1 MKSILKL
8 VCLAAV
14 AFPAAL
20 PAQLV
25 VDRQKY
31 PDYDPTVRPDRSLM
45 RYGSRARLKGAAVP
59 AESQRPDHVDNAATM
74 YFPPIISQEGGSCG
88 SASRIAYMFTHELNS
103 FRHTNASLPENMYPT
118 HFVWLLTYGNS
129 GKDQFVQHVGVPS
142 VKTYGGRG
150 NSALFGY
157 KEWDSQDY
165 GWMTGYEK
173 WHEAMFNRM
182 LPPRNLPMGVGTEEG
197 RNMLKNW
204 LWNHNGDT
212 DFACGGIAGIGV
224 ASAAAQGGIPRTD
237 ANVAAGVVGQS
248 YVRWWGTSV
257 DHALT
262 VVGYDDRIE
271 FDLDGNGKAGEK
283 EKDEVGAWIIANSWG
298 GWANNGLIYCPYA
311 YGFPAHSVTKEGGK
325 EVRKQSGGWWQ
336 PELYYVRKNYRPL
349 RTIKV
354 KMDYSHRSEML
365 LTVGVATDPNATR
378 PEKTIDLHH
387 FRWAGDGHNGDMNP
401 APAVPMLG
409 RWADGKLHDEPMEF
423 GYDLTDLCEGLDHS
437 KPLKFFF
444 NVDAR
449 TKSKVASR
457 AKGSGHIY
465 NVSIIDY
472 EFDKE
477 GVETPLELDAENGV
491 LDVPG
496 GKITTVSGV
505 VYGEQYTMPRN
516 LQLKGTQLT
525 WDAPQACGHNVKAY
539 NIYKDGVKISDTEKR
554 EQTIDGSG
562 TYSVSALFDSGVE
575 SQRLTV
581 STPIA
586 VQTPNVAAKFNNN
599 GFNIPDIFN
608 DTYGNCTIEFWV
620 KPQSLKNWNLQ
631 AGRWGQFMFHA
642 NEDGEFT
649 AGWDAVGEKRVHA
662 YGALKVGRWNHIAMV
677 VNKGSF
683 NVYVDGKSAGSV
695 NGGSTFSGIGG
706 FGTLNFWSG
715 EANGQDAVYDEI
727 RIWNK
732 SRTRYEIQ
740 QAMNTEF
747 SGSVLPQGLI
757 AYYKGNVMM
766 IDGKP
771 YLQDCVGA
779 HNAPIVNPD
788 SKSYE
793 EINSDKTWNTEVK
806 GTISINNT
814 RITGPAKVVAG
825 QPAAFSAVFPDAVEQ
840 LSWNAPDAGIE
851 NYSGAELTA
860 IFPKVGNYEVNLT
873 AKGSTEAN
881 QITVKRMI
889 EVTPA
894 AEFSADFK
902 ASLKQVPAGQRV
914 SFIPTQPVAGYRY
927 EWTME
932 GGDVTSSKAISAA
945 TTFQTVGKHQV
956 TLKVTSAAGEV
967 KTQTQTIEVAEVS
980 PEADFNVLTPV
991 VTVNDTVKIKDES
1004 KFTPTGWKWMLSSP
1018 GKNYLVNGRNVKFQA
1033 TEPGVY
1039 DVVLTASNNVGTSTL
1054 SRSRGLIVVNADSKS
1069 GLSFNSASSR
1079 VVLGKS
1085 PLAEA
1090 DKNFTVEWW
1099 MNPSKLSDFCCG
1111 IGNSDD
1117 NFLIKADAAGALIV
1131 SKGGRQMK
1139 SNNDLVVPGEW
1150 HHYAVVVNGNNV
1162 IIYRDGHKVASQYV
1176 LNAVKGLNS
1185 FSIGTAAA
1193 DMNGQIDEFRVWGSA
1208 LSQEQLQTWGNAPLN
1223 VNAEDVKAADLR
1235 VYYDFNQNSG
1245 NVQDRGANANHA
1257 TRLGFGPDG
1266 DAWPLSKGVF
1276 SLNFSAKGKENVT
1289 KDYLANTKTQFR
1301 HTTVQTNNTKSG
1313 RWYELRDWKLE
1324 NQVKNGNVTTAACY
1338 DGYKNGD
1345 FTVATGWDGFAD
1357 LKDHKVYQVVKLPAG
1372 LYSLTVTYG
1381 QHDQSAGS
1389 YLAVAAGNKLP
1400 DTENLS
1406 TAIASQ
1412 AMEGKGNGGTN
1423 TLHFTL
1429 DKETE
1434 VAIGMVVNMTG
1445 QRIFCISDFMLTKG
1459 AFEELE
1465 GVAKLTG
1472 ILAPQRANA
1481 AQGTIFD
1488 LSGRRVFETRPGNI
1502 YIENGQRVVK

>member
-59 AESQRPDHVDNAATM
+59 AESQRPDHVNNAATM

-157 KEWDSQDY
+157 KEWDSQDD

-608 DTYGNCTIEFWV
+608 DSYTNCTIEFWV

-642 NEDGEFT
+642 NEDGSFT

-677 VNKGSF
+677 VSRGNF
-683 NVYVDGKSAGSV
+683 NLYVDGKGAGSV
-695 NGGSTFSGIGG
+695 TGGSNYSGIGG

-732 SRTRYEIQ
+732 SRSRYEIQ

-747 SGSVLPQGLI
+747 SGSVLPQGLM

-1004 KFTPTGWKWMLSSP
+1004 KFTPTSWKWMLSSP

-1150 HHYAVVVNGNNV
+1150 HHYAVVVNSNNV

-1301 HTTVQTNNTKSG
+1301 HTTVQMNDTKSG
-1313 RWYELRDWKLE
+1313 RWYELKDWKLE

-1338 DGYKNGD
+1338 DGYKNGN

>member
-59 AESQRPDHVDNAATM
+59 AESQRPDHVNNAATM

-103 FRHTNASLPENMYPT
+103 YRHTNASLPENMYPT

-129 GKDQFVQHVGVPS
+129 GKDQFVQYVGVPS

-182 LPPRNLPMGVGTEEG
+182 LPPRNMPMGVGTEEG

-224 ASAAAQGGIPRTD
+224 AAAVTQAGIPRTD
-237 ANVAAGVVGQS
+237 ANVAAGAVGQS
-248 YVRWWGTSV
+248 YVRWWGDQV
-257 DHALT
+257 NHALT
-262 VVGYDDRIE
+262 IVGYDDRIE

-311 YGFPAHSVTKEGGK
+311 YGFPAHSIEKVGGK

-365 LTVGVATDPNATR
+365 LTVGVATDPNATH

-387 FRWAGDGHNGDMNP
+387 FRWAGDGHNGDLNP

-409 RWADGKLHDEPMEF
+409 RWADGKLHEEPMEF

-477 GVETPLELDAENGV
+477 GVETPLELKAENGV

-525 WDAPQACGHNVKAY
+525 WDAPQACGHNVKTY
-539 NIYKDGVKISDTEKR
+539 HVYKNGVKISDTEKR
-554 EQTIDGSG
+554 EQTIDGAG
-562 TYSVSALFDSGVE
+562 TYSISAVFDSGVE

-608 DTYGNCTIEFWV
+608 DSYGNCTIEFWV
-620 KPQSLKNWNLQ
+620 KPQSLKDWNLQ

-642 NEDGEFT
+642 NANGEFT

-683 NVYVDGKSAGSV
+683 NVYVDSKSAGSV

-715 EANGQDAVYDEI
+715 ESNGQDAVYDEI

-740 QAMNTEF
+740 QAMDTEF
-747 SGSVLPQGLI
+747 SGSMLPQGLM
-757 AYYKGNVMM
+757 AYYKGDVVM
-766 IDGKP
+766 IDGQP
-771 YLQDCVGA
+771 YLHDCVGA
-779 HNAPIVNPD
+779 HNAPISNPD

-806 GTISINNT
+806 GTISVNNT

-851 NYSGAELTA
+851 NYSGTELTA

-873 AKGSTEAN
+873 AKGATEAN
-881 QITVKRMI
+881 QITVKRTI

-945 TTFQTVGKHQV
+945 TTFQTIGQHKV
-956 TLKVTSAAGEV
+956 TLKVTSTSGEV

-1004 KFTPTGWKWMLSSP
+1004 KFTPTNWKWILSSP
-1018 GKNYLVNGRNVKFQA
+1018 GQSYLVNGRNVNFQTTA
-1033 TEPGVY
+1033 PGVY
-1039 DVVLTASNNVGTSTL
+1039 DVMLTASNNVGASTH

-1069 GLSFNSASSR
+1069 GLSFNGASSR
-1079 VVLGKS
+1079 VVLSKS

-1111 IGNSDD
+1111 IGDNDA

-1139 SNNDLVVPGEW
+1139 SNNGLVVPGEW
-1150 HHYAVVVNGNNV
+1150 HHYAVVVNSNNV

-1193 DMNGQIDEFRVWGSA
+1193 DMVGQIDEFRVWGTA
-1208 LSQEQLQTWGNAPLN
+1208 LKQEQLQGWSNAPLN

-1245 NVQDRGANANHA
+1245 DVQDRGANANHA

-1266 DAWPLSKGVF
+1266 DAWSLSKGVF

-1289 KDYLANTKTQFR
+1289 KDYLDNTKNQFR
-1301 HTTVQTNNTKSG
+1301 HTNVQMNNSQNG

-1324 NQVKNGNVTTAACY
+1324 NEVKNGKVTTAACF
-1338 DGYKNGD
+1338 DGYKNGN
-1345 FTVATGWDGFAD
+1345 FTVATGWDGFAN

-1372 LYSLTVTYG
+1372 IYSLTVTYG
-1381 QHDQSAGS
+1381 QHDQSAGC

-1400 DTENLS
+1400 DTEKLS

-1434 VAIGMVVNMTG
+1434 VAIGLVVNMAG
-1445 QRIFCISDFMLTKG
+1445 QRIFCLTDFMLTRG
-1459 AFEELE
+1459 SFEELK
-1465 GVAKLTG
+1465 GVGSLTG
-1472 ILAPQRANA
+1472 VLAPQRANA

>member
-59 AESQRPDHVDNAATM
+59 AESQRPDHVNNAATM

-779 HNAPIVNPD
+779 HNALIVNPD

-793 EINSDKTWNTEVK
+793 EINSDKTLDTEVK

-873 AKGSTEAN
+873 AKGTTEAN

-1018 GKNYLVNGRNVKFQA
+1018 GKNYLINGRNVKFQA

-1079 VVLGKS
+1079 VVLSKS

-1162 IIYRDGHKVASQYV
+1162 IIYRDGHKVASQFV

-1301 HTTVQTNNTKSG
+1301 HTTVQMNDTKSG

-1324 NQVKNGNVTTAACY
+1324 NQVKNGKVTTAACY

-1389 YLAVAAGNKLP
+1389 YLVVAAGNKLP

-1459 AFEELE
+1459 AFEELQ

>member
-59 AESQRPDHVDNAATM
+59 AESQRPDHVNNAATM

-103 FRHTNASLPENMYPT
+103 YRHTNASLPENMYPT

-129 GKDQFVQHVGVPS
+129 GKDQFVQYVGVPS

-182 LPPRNLPMGVGTEEG
+182 LPPRNMPMGVGTEEG

-224 ASAAAQGGIPRTD
+224 AAAVTQAGIPRTD
-237 ANVAAGVVGQS
+237 ANVAAGAVGQS
-248 YVRWWGTSV
+248 YVRWWGDQV
-257 DHALT
+257 NHALT
-262 VVGYDDRIE
+262 IVGYDDRIE

-311 YGFPAHSVTKEGGK
+311 YGFPAHSIEKVGGK

-365 LTVGVATDPNATR
+365 LTVGVATDPNATH

-387 FRWAGDGHNGDMNP
+387 FRWAGDGHNGDLNP

-409 RWADGKLHDEPMEF
+409 RWADGKLHEEPMEF

-477 GVETPLELDAENGV
+477 GVETPLELKAENGV

-525 WDAPQACGHNVKAY
+525 WDAPQACGHNVKTY
-539 NIYKDGVKISDTEKR
+539 HVYKNGVKISDTEKR
-554 EQTIDGSG
+554 EQTIDGAG
-562 TYSVSALFDSGVE
+562 TYSISAVFDSGVE

-608 DTYGNCTIEFWV
+608 DSYGNCTIEFLV
-620 KPQSLKNWNLQ
+620 KPQSLKDWNLQ

-642 NEDGEFT
+642 NANGEFT

-683 NVYVDGKSAGSV
+683 NVYVDSKSAGSV

-715 EANGQDAVYDEI
+715 ESNGQDAVYDEI

-740 QAMNTEF
+740 QAMDTEF
-747 SGSVLPQGLI
+747 SGSMLPQGLM
-757 AYYKGNVMM
+757 AYYKGDVVM

-771 YLQDCVGA
+771 YLHDCVGA
-779 HNAPIVNPD
+779 HNAPISNPD

-806 GTISINNT
+806 GTISVNNT

-851 NYSGAELTA
+851 NYSGTELTA

-873 AKGSTEAN
+873 AKGATEAN
-881 QITVKRMI
+881 QITVKRTI

-945 TTFQTVGKHQV
+945 TTFQTIGQHKV
-956 TLKVTSAAGEV
+956 TLKVTSTSGEV

-1004 KFTPTGWKWMLSSP
+1004 KFTPTNWKWILSSP
-1018 GKNYLVNGRNVKFQA
+1018 GQSYLVNGRNVNFQTTA
-1033 TEPGVY
+1033 PGVY
-1039 DVVLTASNNVGTSTL
+1039 DVMLTASNNVGASTH

-1069 GLSFNSASSR
+1069 GLSFNGASSR
-1079 VVLGKS
+1079 VVLSKS

-1111 IGNSDD
+1111 IGDNDA

-1139 SNNDLVVPGEW
+1139 SNNGLVVPGEW
-1150 HHYAVVVNGNNV
+1150 HHYAVVVNSNNV

-1193 DMNGQIDEFRVWGSA
+1193 DMVGQIDEFRVWGTA
-1208 LSQEQLQTWGNAPLN
+1208 LKQEQLQGWSNAPLN

-1245 NVQDRGANANHA
+1245 DVQDRGANANHA

-1266 DAWPLSKGVF
+1266 DAWSLSKGVF

-1289 KDYLANTKTQFR
+1289 KDYLDNTKNQFR
-1301 HTTVQTNNTKSG
+1301 HTNVQMNNSQNG

-1324 NQVKNGNVTTAACY
+1324 NEVKNGKVTTAACF
-1338 DGYKNGD
+1338 DGYKNGN
-1345 FTVATGWDGFAD
+1345 FTVATGWDGFAN

-1372 LYSLTVTYG
+1372 IYSLTVTYG
-1381 QHDQSAGS
+1381 QHDQSAGC

-1400 DTENLS
+1400 DTEKLS

-1434 VAIGMVVNMTG
+1434 VAIGLVVNMAG
-1445 QRIFCISDFMLTKG
+1445 QRIFCLTDFMLTRG
-1459 AFEELE
+1459 SFEELK
-1465 GVAKLTG
+1465 GVGSLTG
-1472 ILAPQRANA
+1472 VLAPRHANP

-1488 LSGRRVFETRPGNI
+1488 LNGRRVFEPRPGNI

>member
-59 AESQRPDHVDNAATM
+59 AESQRPDHVNNAATM

-779 HNAPIVNPD
+779 HNALIVNPD

-793 EINSDKTWNTEVK
+793 EINSDKTLDTEVK

-873 AKGSTEAN
+873 AKGTTEEN

-1018 GKNYLVNGRNVKFQA
+1018 GKNYLINGRNVKFQA

-1079 VVLGKS
+1079 VVLSKS

-1162 IIYRDGHKVASQYV
+1162 IIYRDGHKVASQFV

-1301 HTTVQTNNTKSG
+1301 HTTVQMNDTKSG

-1324 NQVKNGNVTTAACY
+1324 NQVKNGKVTTAACY

-1389 YLAVAAGNKLP
+1389 YLVVAAGNKLP

-1459 AFEELE
+1459 AFEELQ

>member
-59 AESQRPDHVDNAATM
+59 AESQRPDHVNNAATM

-477 GVETPLELDAENGV
+477 GVETPLELNAENGV

-608 DTYGNCTIEFWV
+608 DSYGNCTIEFWV

-779 HNAPIVNPD
+779 HNALIVNPD

-793 EINSDKTWNTEVK
+793 EINSDKTLDTEVK

-873 AKGSTEAN
+873 AKGTTEAN

-889 EVTPA
+889 EVAPA

-1004 KFTPTGWKWMLSSP
+1004 KFTPTSWKWMLSSP

-1079 VVLGKS
+1079 VVLSKS

-1162 IIYRDGHKVASQYV
+1162 IIYRDGHKVASQFV

-1301 HTTVQTNNTKSG
+1301 HTTVQMNDTKSG
-1313 RWYELRDWKLE
+1313 RWYELKDWKLE
-1324 NQVKNGNVTTAACY
+1324 NQVKNGKVTTAACY

-1389 YLAVAAGNKLP
+1389 YLVVAAGNKLP

-1459 AFEELE
+1459 AFEELQ

>member
-59 AESQRPDHVDNAATM
+59 AESQRPDHVNNAATM

-793 EINSDKTWNTEVK
+793 EINSDKAWNTEVK

-1324 NQVKNGNVTTAACY
+1324 NQVKNGNVTTAACF

>member
-20 PAQLV
+20 PAQLI

-59 AESQRPDHVDNAATM
+59 AESQRPDHVNNAATM

-212 DFACGGIAGIGV
+212 DFACGGIGV

-788 SKSYE
+788 NKSYE

-1004 KFTPTGWKWMLSSP
+1004 KFTPTSWKWMLSSP

-1150 HHYAVVVNGNNV
+1150 HHYAVVVNSNNV

-1301 HTTVQTNNTKSG
+1301 HTTVQMNDTKSG
-1313 RWYELRDWKLE
+1313 RWYELKDWKLE

-1338 DGYKNGD
+1338 DGYKNGN

>member
-59 AESQRPDHVDNAATM
+59 AESQRPDHVNNAATM

-409 RWADGKLHDEPMEF
+409 RWADGKLHNEPMEF

-477 GVETPLELDAENGV
+477 GVETPLELEAENGV

-788 SKSYE
+788 NKSYE

-873 AKGSTEAN
+873 AKGTTEEN

-1004 KFTPTGWKWMLSSP
+1004 KFTPTSWKWMLSSP

-1079 VVLGKS
+1079 VVLSKS

-1150 HHYAVVVNGNNV
+1150 HHYAVVVNSNNV

-1301 HTTVQTNNTKSG
+1301 HTTVQMNDTKSG
-1313 RWYELRDWKLE
+1313 RWYELKDWKLE

-1338 DGYKNGD
+1338 DGYKNGN

>member
-59 AESQRPDHVDNAATM
+59 AESQRPDHVNNAATM

-103 FRHTNASLPENMYPT
+103 YRHTNASLPENMYPT

-129 GKDQFVQHVGVPS
+129 GKDQFVQYVGVPS

-182 LPPRNLPMGVGTEEG
+182 LPPRNMPMGVGTEEG

-224 ASAAAQGGIPRTD
+224 AAAVTQAGIPRTD
-237 ANVAAGVVGQS
+237 ANVAAGAVGQS
-248 YVRWWGTSV
+248 YVRWWGDQV
-257 DHALT
+257 NHALT
-262 VVGYDDRIE
+262 IVGYDDRIE

-311 YGFPAHSVTKEGGK
+311 YGFPAHSIEKMGGK

-365 LTVGVATDPNATR
+365 LTVGVATDPNATH

-387 FRWAGDGHNGDMNP
+387 FRWAGDGHNGDLNP

-409 RWADGKLHDEPMEF
+409 RWADGKLHEEPMEF
-423 GYDLTDLCEGLDHS
+423 GYDLTDLCEGLDRS

-477 GVETPLELDAENGV
+477 GVETPLELKAENGV

-525 WDAPQACGHNVKAY
+525 WDAPQACGHNVKTY
-539 NIYKDGVKISDTEKR
+539 HVYKNGVKISDTEKR
-554 EQTIDGSG
+554 EQTIDGAG
-562 TYSVSALFDSGVE
+562 TYSISAVFDSGVE

-608 DTYGNCTIEFWV
+608 DSYGNCTIEFWV
-620 KPQSLKNWNLQ
+620 KPQSLKDWNLQ

-642 NEDGEFT
+642 NASGEFT

-683 NVYVDGKSAGSV
+683 NVYVDSKSAGAV

-715 EANGQDAVYDEI
+715 ESNGQDAVYDEI

-740 QAMNTEF
+740 QAMDTEF
-747 SGSVLPQGLI
+747 SGSMLPQGLM
-757 AYYKGNVMM
+757 AYYKGDVVM

-771 YLQDCVGA
+771 YLHDCVGA
-779 HNAPIVNPD
+779 HNAPISNPD

-806 GTISINNT
+806 GTISVNNT

-851 NYSGAELTA
+851 NYSGTELTA

-873 AKGSTEAN
+873 AKGATEAN
-881 QITVKRMI
+881 QITVKRTI

-945 TTFQTVGKHQV
+945 TTFQTIGQHKV
-956 TLKVTSAAGEV
+956 TLKVTSTSGEV

-1004 KFTPTGWKWMLSSP
+1004 KFTPTNWKWILSSP
-1018 GKNYLVNGRNVKFQA
+1018 GQSYLVNGRNVNFQTTA
-1033 TEPGVY
+1033 PGVY
-1039 DVVLTASNNVGTSTL
+1039 DVMLTASNNVGASTH

-1069 GLSFNSASSR
+1069 GLSFNGASSR
-1079 VVLGKS
+1079 VVLSKS

-1111 IGNSDD
+1111 IGDNDA

-1139 SNNDLVVPGEW
+1139 SNNGLVVPGEW
-1150 HHYAVVVNGNNV
+1150 HHYAVVVNSNNV

-1193 DMNGQIDEFRVWGSA
+1193 DMVGQIDEFRVWGTA
-1208 LSQEQLQTWGNAPLN
+1208 LKQEQLQGWSNAPLN

-1245 NVQDRGANANHA
+1245 DVQDRGANANHA

-1266 DAWPLSKGVF
+1266 DAWSLSKGVF

-1289 KDYLANTKTQFR
+1289 KDYLDNTKNQFR
-1301 HTTVQTNNTKSG
+1301 HTNVQMNNSQNG

-1324 NQVKNGNVTTAACY
+1324 NEVKNGKVTTAACF
-1338 DGYKNGD
+1338 DGYKNGN
-1345 FTVATGWDGFAD
+1345 FTVATGWDGFAN

-1372 LYSLTVTYG
+1372 IYSLTVTYG
-1381 QHDQSAGS
+1381 QHDQSAGC

-1400 DTENLS
+1400 DTEKLS

-1434 VAIGMVVNMTG
+1434 VAIGLVVNMAG
-1445 QRIFCISDFMLTKG
+1445 QRIFCLTDFMLTRG
-1459 AFEELE
+1459 SFEELK
-1465 GVAKLTG
+1465 GVGSLTG
-1472 ILAPQRANA
+1472 VLAPQRANA

>member
-59 AESQRPDHVDNAATM
+59 AESQRPDHVNNAATM

-779 HNAPIVNPD
+779 HNALIVNPD

-793 EINSDKTWNTEVK
+793 EINSDKTLDTEVK

-873 AKGSTEAN
+873 AKGNTEAN

-1079 VVLGKS
+1079 VVLSKS

-1162 IIYRDGHKVASQYV
+1162 IIYRDGHKVASQFV

-1301 HTTVQTNNTKSG
+1301 HTTVQMNDTKSG

-1324 NQVKNGNVTTAACY
+1324 NQVKNGKVTTAACY

-1389 YLAVAAGNKLP
+1389 YLVVAAGNKLP

-1459 AFEELE
+1459 AFEELQ

>member
-59 AESQRPDHVDNAATM
+59 AESQRPDHVNNAATM

-472 EFDKE
+472 DFDKE

-793 EINSDKTWNTEVK
+793 EINSDKTLDTEVK

-873 AKGSTEAN
+873 AKGTTEAN

-1018 GKNYLVNGRNVKFQA
+1018 GKNYLINGRNVKFQA

-1079 VVLGKS
+1079 VVLSKS

-1162 IIYRDGHKVASQYV
+1162 IIYRDGHKVASQFV

-1301 HTTVQTNNTKSG
+1301 HTTVQMNDTKSG
-1313 RWYELRDWKLE
+1313 RWYELKDWKLE
-1324 NQVKNGNVTTAACY
+1324 NQVKNGKVTTAACY

-1459 AFEELE
+1459 AFEELQ

>member
-59 AESQRPDHVDNAATM
+59 AESQRPDHVNNAATM

-477 GVETPLELDAENGV
+477 GVETPLELNAENGV

-779 HNAPIVNPD
+779 HNALIVNPD

-793 EINSDKTWNTEVK
+793 EINSDKTLDTEVK

-873 AKGSTEAN
+873 AKGTTEAN

-1018 GKNYLVNGRNVKFQA
+1018 GKNYLINGRNVKFQA

-1079 VVLGKS
+1079 VVLSKS

-1301 HTTVQTNNTKSG
+1301 HTTVQMNDTKSG

-1324 NQVKNGNVTTAACY
+1324 NQVKNGKVTTAACY

-1389 YLAVAAGNKLP
+1389 YLVVAAGNKLP

-1459 AFEELE
+1459 AFEELQ

>member
-14 AFPAAL
+14 AFPASM

-31 PDYDPTVRPDRSLM
+31 PDYDPTVRPDRSLL
-45 RYGSRARLKGAAVP
+45 RYGSRPRLKGAPVP
-59 AESQRPDHVDNAATM
+59 AESQRPDHVNNAATM

-129 GKDQFVQHVGVPS
+129 GKDQFVQYVGVPS

-182 LPPRNLPMGVGTEEG
+182 WQPRSLPMNVGSEEG
-197 RNMLKNW
+197 RNLLKNW

-224 ASAAAQGGIPRTD
+224 ASACAQGGIPKTP
-237 ANVAAGVVGQS
+237 ANLEAGVVGQS

-262 VVGYDDRIE
+262 IVGYDDRLE

-365 LTVGVATDPNATR
+365 LSVGVATDPNATR
-378 PEKTIDLHH
+378 PEKTIELHH
-387 FRWAGDGHNGDMNP
+387 FRWAGDGHNGDLNP

-449 TKSKVASR
+449 TKSKIASR

-472 EFDKE
+472 EFDKD
-477 GVETPLELDAENGV
+477 GVETPLELKSDDGV
-491 LDVPG
+491 LPVPG

-525 WDAPQACGHNVKAY
+525 WDAPQNCGHSVKQYNV
-539 NIYKDGVKISDTEKR
+539 YKDGVKISDTEKR
-554 EQTIDGSG
+554 EQTIDGNG
-562 TYSVSALFDSGVE
+562 AYSVSAVFDSGIE

-581 STPIA
+581 STPVS

-599 GFNIPDIFN
+599 GFSIPDVFN
-608 DTYGNCTIEFWV
+608 DTYNNCTIEFWI
-620 KPQSLKNWNLQ
+620 KPQSLKDWNLQ

-642 NEDGEFT
+642 NANGTFT

-662 YGALKVGRWNHIAMV
+662 EGALKVGRWNHIAMV
-677 VNKGSF
+677 VNKSSF
-683 NVYVDGKSAGSV
+683 NVYVDGMGRGSV
-695 NGGSTFSGIGG
+695 SGSPSFSGIGG
-706 FGTLNFWSG
+706 FGNLNFWSG
-715 EANGQDAVYDEI
+715 EDNGQDAVYDEI
-727 RIWNK
+727 RIWDK
-732 SRTRYEIQ
+732 SRTRYEIL

-757 AYYKGNVMM
+757 AYYKGDVIS

-771 YLQDCVGA
+771 YLHDCVGA
-779 HNAPIVNPD
+779 HNAPITNPD
-788 SKSYE
+788 TKTYE

-814 RITGPAKVVAG
+814 RVTSPATVEAG
-825 QPAAFSAVFPDAVEQ
+825 QPALFSVTCPDAVKH
-840 LSWNAPDAGIE
+840 LTWDAPDAGVKDY
-851 NYSGAELTA
+851 NGTQLTA
-860 IFPKVGNYEVNLT
+860 IFPKVGKYDVTLT
-873 AKGSTEAN
+873 ASDGTDAN
-881 QITVKRMI
+881 KVTVKRTV

-894 AEFSADFK
+894 AAFSADFK

-914 SFIPTQPVAGYRY
+914 SFIPTQPVSGYRY
-927 EWTME
+927 EWTIE
-932 GGDVTSSKAISAA
+932 GGDVTSSKAVSAA
-945 TTFQTVGKHQV
+945 TTFQTIGKHKV
-956 TLKVTSAAGEV
+956 TLKVTSTAGEE
-967 KTQTQTIEVAEVS
+967 KTQTQVIDVAEVR

-991 VTVNDTVKIKDES
+991 VLRGDTVRVKDET
-1004 KFTPTGWKWMLSSP
+1004 KFGPTDWKWILSSP
-1018 GKNYLVNGRNVKFQA
+1018 NKNYLVSGRNVEFKA

-1039 DVVLTASNNVGTSTL
+1039 DVSLTASNNVGTS
-1054 SRSRGLIVVNADSKS
+1054 SNVRNRGLVVVNADSKS

-1079 VVLGKS
+1079 VVLSKS
-1085 PLAEA
+1085 PLTEE

-1099 MNPSKLSDFCCG
+1099 MNPSKLTDFCCG
-1111 IGNSDD
+1111 IGDD
-1117 NFLIKADAAGALIV
+1117 DANFLIKTNAAGQLIV
-1131 SKGGRQMK
+1131 SKGGRQVK
-1139 SNNDLVVPGEW
+1139 SNNDLVVAGEW
-1150 HHYAVVVNGNNV
+1150 HHYAVVVQNNNV
-1162 IIYRDGHKVASQYV
+1162 IIYRDGQKVFSQYA
-1176 LNAVKGLNS
+1176 LNAIKGLNS
-1185 FSIGTAAA
+1185 FAIGASAA
-1193 DMNGQIDEFRVWGSA
+1193 DMSGQIDEFRVWGTP
-1208 LSQEQLQTWGNAPLN
+1208 LTQEQLQTWGNEPLD
-1223 VNAEDVKAADLR
+1223 VNAADVKAADLR

-1245 NVQDRGANANHA
+1245 NVQDRGANANHGM
-1257 TRLGFGPDG
+1257 RLGFGPDG

-1276 SLNFSAKGKENVT
+1276 SLNFSNKGTADVT
-1289 KDYLANTKTQFR
+1289 RTYLANAKNQFR
-1301 HTTVQTNNTKSG
+1301 HTNVQMNDAKNG
-1313 RWYELRDWKLE
+1313 RWYELKDWKLE
-1324 NQVKNGNVTTAACY
+1324 NEVKNGKVITGACFDAVKNGN
-1338 DGYKNGD
+1338 

-1381 QHDQSAGS
+1381 QHDQADGS
-1389 YLAVAAGNKLP
+1389 FLVVAAGNKLP
-1400 DTENLS
+1400 DTDNLS

-1412 AMEGKGNGGTN
+1412 RMEGKANGGTN

-1445 QRIFCISDFMLTKG
+1445 QRIFCITDFMLTKG
-1459 AFEELE
+1459 DFDELQ
-1465 GVAKLTG
+1465 GVNKLTG
-1472 ILAPQRANA
+1472 ILAPQRFNA
-1481 AQGTIFD
+1481 EQGTLFD

-1502 YIENGQRVVK
+1502 YIENGRRVVK

>member
-14 AFPAAL
+14 AFPEAL

-45 RYGSRARLKGAAVP
+45 RNGSRARLKGAAVP
-59 AESQRPDHVDNAATM
+59 AESQRPDHVNNAATM

-608 DTYGNCTIEFWV
+608 DSYTNCTIEFWV

-642 NEDGEFT
+642 NEDGSFT

-677 VNKGSF
+677 VSRGNF
-683 NVYVDGKSAGSV
+683 NLYVDGKGAGSV
-695 NGGSTFSGIGG
+695 TGGSNYSGIGG

-732 SRTRYEIQ
+732 SRSRYEIQ

-747 SGSVLPQGLI
+747 SGSVLPQGLM

-793 EINSDKTWNTEVK
+793 EINSDKSWNTEVK

-1150 HHYAVVVNGNNV
+1150 HHYAVVVNSNNV

-1301 HTTVQTNNTKSG
+1301 HTTVQMNDTKSG
-1313 RWYELRDWKLE
+1313 RWYELKDWKLE

-1338 DGYKNGD
+1338 DGYKNGN

>member
-59 AESQRPDHVDNAATM
+59 AESQRPDHVNNAATM

-182 LPPRNLPMGVGTEEG
+182 LPPRNLPMGIGTEEG

-224 ASAAAQGGIPRTD
+224 ASACAQGGIPRTD

-477 GVETPLELDAENGV
+477 GVETPLELNAENGV

-747 SGSVLPQGLI
+747 SGSMLPQGLI

-779 HNAPIVNPD
+779 HNALIVNPD

-793 EINSDKTWNTEVK
+793 EINSDKTLDTEVK

-873 AKGSTEAN
+873 AKGTTEAN

-1018 GKNYLVNGRNVKFQA
+1018 GKNYLINGRNVKFQA

-1079 VVLGKS
+1079 VVLSKS

-1162 IIYRDGHKVASQYV
+1162 IIYRDGHKVASQFV

-1301 HTTVQTNNTKSG
+1301 HTTVQMNDTKSG

-1324 NQVKNGNVTTAACY
+1324 NQVKNGKVTTAACY

-1389 YLAVAAGNKLP
+1389 YLVVAAGNKLP

-1459 AFEELE
+1459 AFEELQ

>member
-59 AESQRPDHVDNAATM
+59 AESQRPDHVNNAATM

-103 FRHTNASLPENMYPT
+103 YRHTNASLPENMYPT

-129 GKDQFVQHVGVPS
+129 GKDQFVQYVGVPS

-182 LPPRNLPMGVGTEEG
+182 LPPRNMPMGVGTEEG

-224 ASAAAQGGIPRTD
+224 AAAVTQAGIPRTD
-237 ANVAAGVVGQS
+237 ANVAAGAVGQS
-248 YVRWWGTSV
+248 YVRWWGDQV
-257 DHALT
+257 NHALT
-262 VVGYDDRIE
+262 IVGYDDRIE

-311 YGFPAHSVTKEGGK
+311 YGFPAHSIEKVGGK

-365 LTVGVATDPNATR
+365 LTVGVATDPNATH

-387 FRWAGDGHNGDMNP
+387 FRWAGDGHNGDLNP

-409 RWADGKLHDEPMEF
+409 RWADGKLHEEPMEF

-477 GVETPLELDAENGV
+477 GVETPLELKAENGV

-525 WDAPQACGHNVKAY
+525 WDAPQACGHNVKTY
-539 NIYKDGVKISDTEKR
+539 HVYKNGVKISDTEKR
-554 EQTIDGSG
+554 EQTIDGAG
-562 TYSVSALFDSGVE
+562 TYSISAVFDSGVE

-608 DTYGNCTIEFWV
+608 DSYGNCTIEFWV
-620 KPQSLKNWNLQ
+620 KPQSLKDWNLQ

-642 NEDGEFT
+642 NANGEFT

-683 NVYVDGKSAGSV
+683 NVYVDSKSAGSV

-715 EANGQDAVYDEI
+715 ESNGQDAVYDEI

-740 QAMNTEF
+740 QAMDTEF
-747 SGSVLPQGLI
+747 SGSMLPQGLM
-757 AYYKGNVMM
+757 AYYKGDVVM

-771 YLQDCVGA
+771 YLHDCVGA
-779 HNAPIVNPD
+779 HNAPISNPD

-806 GTISINNT
+806 GTISVNNT

-873 AKGSTEAN
+873 AKGATEAN
-881 QITVKRMI
+881 QITVKRTI

-945 TTFQTVGKHQV
+945 TTFQTIGQHKV
-956 TLKVTSAAGEV
+956 TLKVTSTSGEV

-1004 KFTPTGWKWMLSSP
+1004 KFTPTNWKWILSSP
-1018 GKNYLVNGRNVKFQA
+1018 GQSYLVNGRNVNFQTTA
-1033 TEPGVY
+1033 PGVY
-1039 DVVLTASNNVGTSTL
+1039 DVMLTASNNVGASTH

-1069 GLSFNSASSR
+1069 GLSFNGASSR
-1079 VVLGKS
+1079 VVLSKS

-1111 IGNSDD
+1111 IGDNDA

-1139 SNNDLVVPGEW
+1139 SNNGLVVPGEW
-1150 HHYAVVVNGNNV
+1150 HHYAVVVNSNNV
-1162 IIYRDGHKVASQYV
+1162 TIYRDGHKVASQYV

-1193 DMNGQIDEFRVWGSA
+1193 DMVGQIDEFRVWGTA
-1208 LSQEQLQTWGNAPLN
+1208 LKQEQLQGWSNAPLN

-1245 NVQDRGANANHA
+1245 DVQDRGANANHA

-1266 DAWPLSKGVF
+1266 DAWSLSKGVF

-1289 KDYLANTKTQFR
+1289 RDYLANTKNQFR
-1301 HTTVQTNNTKSG
+1301 HTNVQMNNSQNG

-1324 NQVKNGNVTTAACY
+1324 NEVKNGKVTTAACF
-1338 DGYKNGD
+1338 DGYKNGN
-1345 FTVATGWDGFAD
+1345 FTVATGWDGFAN

-1372 LYSLTVTYG
+1372 IYSLTVTYG
-1381 QHDQSAGS
+1381 QHDQSAGC

-1400 DTENLS
+1400 DTEKLS

-1434 VAIGMVVNMTG
+1434 VAIGLVVNMAG
-1445 QRIFCISDFMLTKG
+1445 QRIFCLTDFMLTRG
-1459 AFEELE
+1459 SFEELK
-1465 GVAKLTG
+1465 GVGSLTG
-1472 ILAPQRANA
+1472 VLAPQRANA

>member
-1 MKSILKL
+1 
-8 VCLAAV
+8 
-14 AFPAAL
+14 
-20 PAQLV
+20 
-25 VDRQKY
+25 
-31 PDYDPTVRPDRSLM
+31 
-45 RYGSRARLKGAAVP
+45 
-59 AESQRPDHVDNAATM
+59 
-74 YFPPIISQEGGSCG
+74 
-88 SASRIAYMFTHELNS
+88 
-103 FRHTNASLPENMYPT
+103 
-118 HFVWLLTYGNS
+118 
-129 GKDQFVQHVGVPS
+129 
-142 VKTYGGRG
+142 
-150 NSALFGY
+150 
-157 KEWDSQDY
+157 
-165 GWMTGYEK
+165 
-173 WHEAMFNRM
+173 
-182 LPPRNLPMGVGTEEG
+182 
-197 RNMLKNW
+197 
-204 LWNHNGDT
+204 
-212 DFACGGIAGIGV
+212 
-224 ASAAAQGGIPRTD
+224 
-237 ANVAAGVVGQS
+237 
-248 YVRWWGTSV
+248 
-257 DHALT
+257 
-262 VVGYDDRIE
+262 
-271 FDLDGNGKAGEK
+271 
-283 EKDEVGAWIIANSWG
+283 
-298 GWANNGLIYCPYA
+298 
-311 YGFPAHSVTKEGGK
+311 
-325 EVRKQSGGWWQ
+325 
-336 PELYYVRKNYRPL
+336 
-349 RTIKV
+349 
-354 KMDYSHRSEML
+354 
-365 LTVGVATDPNATR
+365 
-378 PEKTIDLHH
+378 
-387 FRWAGDGHNGDMNP
+387 
-401 APAVPMLG
+401 
-409 RWADGKLHDEPMEF
+409 
-423 GYDLTDLCEGLDHS
+423 
-437 KPLKFFF
+437 
-444 NVDAR
+444 
-449 TKSKVASR
+449 
-457 AKGSGHIY
+457 
-465 NVSIIDY
+465 
-472 EFDKE
+472 
-477 GVETPLELDAENGV
+477 
-491 LDVPG
+491 
-496 GKITTVSGV
+496 
-505 VYGEQYTMPRN
+505 
-516 LQLKGTQLT
+516 
-525 WDAPQACGHNVKAY
+525 
-539 NIYKDGVKISDTEKR
+539 
-554 EQTIDGSG
+554 
-562 TYSVSALFDSGVE
+562 
-575 SQRLTV
+575 
-581 STPIA
+581 
-586 VQTPNVAAKFNNN
+586 
-599 GFNIPDIFN
+599 
-608 DTYGNCTIEFWV
+608 
-620 KPQSLKNWNLQ
+620 
-631 AGRWGQFMFHA
+631 
-642 NEDGEFT
+642 
-649 AGWDAVGEKRVHA
+649 
-662 YGALKVGRWNHIAMV
+662 
-677 VNKGSF
+677 
-683 NVYVDGKSAGSV
+683 
-695 NGGSTFSGIGG
+695 
-706 FGTLNFWSG
+706 
-715 EANGQDAVYDEI
+715 
-727 RIWNK
+727 
-732 SRTRYEIQ
+732 
-740 QAMNTEF
+740 
-747 SGSVLPQGLI
+747 
-757 AYYKGNVMM
+757 MM

-779 HNAPIVNPD
+779 HNALIVNPD

-793 EINSDKTWNTEVK
+793 EINSDKTLDTEVK

-873 AKGSTEAN
+873 AKGTTEAN

-1079 VVLGKS
+1079 VVLSKS

-1150 HHYAVVVNGNNV
+1150 HHYAVVVNSNNV

-1301 HTTVQTNNTKSG
+1301 HTTVQMNDTKSG
-1313 RWYELRDWKLE
+1313 RWYELKDWKLE
-1324 NQVKNGNVTTAACY
+1324 NQVKNGKVTTAACY

-1389 YLAVAAGNKLP
+1389 YLVVAAGNKLP

>member
-59 AESQRPDHVDNAATM
+59 AESQRPDHVNNAATM

-129 GKDQFVQHVGVPS
+129 GKDQFIQYVGVPS

-779 HNAPIVNPD
+779 HNALIVNPD

-793 EINSDKTWNTEVK
+793 EINSDKTLDTEVK

-814 RITGPAKVVAG
+814 RINGPAKVVAG

-873 AKGSTEAN
+873 AKGSTDAN

-1079 VVLGKS
+1079 VVLSKS

-1162 IIYRDGHKVASQYV
+1162 IIYRDGHKVASQFV

-1301 HTTVQTNNTKSG
+1301 HTTVQMNDTKSG

-1324 NQVKNGNVTTAACY
+1324 NQVKNGKVTTAACY

-1389 YLAVAAGNKLP
+1389 YLVVAAGNKLP

-1459 AFEELE
+1459 AFEELQ

>member
-59 AESQRPDHVDNAATM
+59 AESQRPDHVNNAATM

-642 NEDGEFT
+642 NEDGSFT

-677 VNKGSF
+677 VSRGNF
-683 NVYVDGKSAGSV
+683 NLYVDGKGAGSV
-695 NGGSTFSGIGG
+695 TGGSNYSGIGG

-732 SRTRYEIQ
+732 SRSRYEIQ

-747 SGSVLPQGLI
+747 SGSVLPQGLM

-1004 KFTPTGWKWMLSSP
+1004 KFTPTSWKWMLSSP

-1150 HHYAVVVNGNNV
+1150 HHYAVVVNSNNV

-1245 NVQDRGANANHA
+1245 NVQDRGTNANHA

-1301 HTTVQTNNTKSG
+1301 HTTVQMNDTKSG

-1324 NQVKNGNVTTAACY
+1324 NQVKNGKVTTAACY

>member
-59 AESQRPDHVDNAATM
+59 AESQRPDHVNNAATM

-477 GVETPLELDAENGV
+477 GVETPLELNAENGV

-608 DTYGNCTIEFWV
+608 DSYTNCTIEFWV

-779 HNAPIVNPD
+779 HNALIVNPD

-793 EINSDKTWNTEVK
+793 EINSDKTLDTEVK

-873 AKGSTEAN
+873 AKGTTEAN

-1004 KFTPTGWKWMLSSP
+1004 KFTPTSWKWMLSSP
-1018 GKNYLVNGRNVKFQA
+1018 GKNYLINGRNVKFQA

-1079 VVLGKS
+1079 VVLSKS

-1150 HHYAVVVNGNNV
+1150 HHYAVVVNSNNV

-1301 HTTVQTNNTKSG
+1301 HTTVQMNDTKSG
-1313 RWYELRDWKLE
+1313 RWYELKDWKLE

-1338 DGYKNGD
+1338 DGYKNGN

>member
-59 AESQRPDHVDNAATM
+59 AESQRPDHVNNAATM

-129 GKDQFVQHVGVPS
+129 GKDQFIQYVGVPS

-779 HNAPIVNPD
+779 HNALIVNPD

-793 EINSDKTWNTEVK
+793 EINSDKTLDTEVK

-814 RITGPAKVVAG
+814 RINGPAKVVAG

-873 AKGSTEAN
+873 AKGTTEAN

-1004 KFTPTGWKWMLSSP
+1004 KFTPTSWKWMLSSP

-1301 HTTVQTNNTKSG
+1301 HTTVQMNDTKSG
-1313 RWYELRDWKLE
+1313 RWYELKDWKLE
-1324 NQVKNGNVTTAACY
+1324 NQVKNGKVTTAACY

-1459 AFEELE
+1459 AFEELQ

>member
-59 AESQRPDHVDNAATM
+59 AESQRPDHVNNAATM

-103 FRHTNASLPENMYPT
+103 YRHTNASLPENMYPT

-129 GKDQFVQHVGVPS
+129 GKDQFVQYVGVPS

-173 WHEAMFNRM
+173 WREAMFNRM
-182 LPPRNLPMGVGTEEG
+182 LPPRNMPMGVGTEEG

-224 ASAAAQGGIPRTD
+224 AAAVTQAGIPRTD
-237 ANVAAGVVGQS
+237 ANVAAGAVGQS
-248 YVRWWGTSV
+248 YVRWWGDQV
-257 DHALT
+257 NHALT
-262 VVGYDDRIE
+262 IVGYDDRIE

-311 YGFPAHSVTKEGGK
+311 YGFPAHSIEKVGGK

-365 LTVGVATDPNATR
+365 LTVGVATDPNATH
-378 PEKTIDLHH
+378 PEKNIDLHH
-387 FRWAGDGHNGDMNP
+387 FRWAGDGHNGDLNP

-409 RWADGKLHDEPMEF
+409 RWADGKLHEEPMEF

-477 GVETPLELDAENGV
+477 GVETPLELKAENGV

-525 WDAPQACGHNVKAY
+525 WDAPQACGHNVKTY
-539 NIYKDGVKISDTEKR
+539 HIYKNGVKISDTEKR
-554 EQTIDGSG
+554 EQTIDGAG
-562 TYSVSALFDSGVE
+562 TYSISAVFDSGVE

-608 DTYGNCTIEFWV
+608 DSYGNCTIEFWV
-620 KPQSLKNWNLQ
+620 KPQSLKDWNLQ

-642 NEDGEFT
+642 NASGEFT

-683 NVYVDGKSAGSV
+683 NVYVDSKSAGSV

-715 EANGQDAVYDEI
+715 ESNGQDAVYDEI

-740 QAMNTEF
+740 QAMDTEF
-747 SGSVLPQGLI
+747 SGSMLPQGLM
-757 AYYKGNVMM
+757 AYYKGDVVM

-771 YLQDCVGA
+771 YLHDCVGA
-779 HNAPIVNPD
+779 HNAPISNPD

-806 GTISINNT
+806 GTISVNNT

-851 NYSGAELTA
+851 NYSGTELTA

-873 AKGSTEAN
+873 AKGTTEAN
-881 QITVKRMI
+881 QITVKRTI

-945 TTFQTVGKHQV
+945 TTFQTIGQHKV
-956 TLKVTSAAGEV
+956 TLKVTSTSGEV

-1004 KFTPTGWKWMLSSP
+1004 KFTPTNWKWILSSP
-1018 GKNYLVNGRNVKFQA
+1018 GQSYLVNGRNVNFQTTA
-1033 TEPGVY
+1033 PGVY
-1039 DVVLTASNNVGTSTL
+1039 DVMLTASNNVGASTH

-1069 GLSFNSASSR
+1069 GLSFNGASSR
-1079 VVLGKS
+1079 VVLSKS

-1111 IGNSDD
+1111 IGDNDA

-1139 SNNDLVVPGEW
+1139 SNNGLVVPGEW
-1150 HHYAVVVNGNNV
+1150 HHYAVVVNSNNV

-1193 DMNGQIDEFRVWGSA
+1193 DMVGQIDEFRVWGTA
-1208 LSQEQLQTWGNAPLN
+1208 LKQEQLQGWSNAPLN

-1245 NVQDRGANANHA
+1245 DVQDRGANANHA

-1266 DAWPLSKGVF
+1266 DAWSLSKGVF

-1289 KDYLANTKTQFR
+1289 KDYLDNTKNQFR
-1301 HTTVQTNNTKSG
+1301 HTNVQMNNSQNG

-1324 NQVKNGNVTTAACY
+1324 NEVKNGKVTTAACF
-1338 DGYKNGD
+1338 DGYKNGN
-1345 FTVATGWDGFAD
+1345 FTVATGWDGFAN

-1372 LYSLTVTYG
+1372 IYSLTVTYG
-1381 QHDQSAGS
+1381 QHDQSAGC

-1400 DTENLS
+1400 DTEKLS

-1434 VAIGMVVNMTG
+1434 VAIGLVVNMAG
-1445 QRIFCISDFMLTKG
+1445 QRIFCLTDFMLTRG
-1459 AFEELE
+1459 SFEELK
-1465 GVAKLTG
+1465 GVGSLTG
-1472 ILAPQRANA
+1472 VLAPRHANP

-1488 LSGRRVFETRPGNI
+1488 LSGRRVFEPRPGNI

>member
-59 AESQRPDHVDNAATM
+59 AESQRPDHVNNAATM

-103 FRHTNASLPENMYPT
+103 YRHTNASLPENMYPT

-129 GKDQFVQHVGVPS
+129 GKDQFVQYVGVPS

-182 LPPRNLPMGVGTEEG
+182 LPPRNMPMGVGTEEG

-224 ASAAAQGGIPRTD
+224 AAAVTQAGIPRTD
-237 ANVAAGVVGQS
+237 ANVAAGAVGQS
-248 YVRWWGTSV
+248 YVRWWGDQV
-257 DHALT
+257 NHALT
-262 VVGYDDRIE
+262 IVGYDDRIE

-311 YGFPAHSVTKEGGK
+311 YGFPAHSIEKVGGK

-365 LTVGVATDPNATR
+365 LTVGVATDPNATH

-387 FRWAGDGHNGDMNP
+387 FRWAGDGHNGDLNP

-409 RWADGKLHDEPMEF
+409 RWADGKLHEEPMEF

-477 GVETPLELDAENGV
+477 GVETPLELKAENGV

-525 WDAPQACGHNVKAY
+525 WDAPQACGHNVKTY
-539 NIYKDGVKISDTEKR
+539 HVYKNGVKISDTEKR
-554 EQTIDGSG
+554 EQTIDGAG
-562 TYSVSALFDSGVE
+562 TYSISAVFDSGVE

-581 STPIA
+581 STPLA

-608 DTYGNCTIEFWV
+608 DSYGNCTIEFWV
-620 KPQSLKNWNLQ
+620 KPQSLKDWNLQ

-642 NEDGEFT
+642 NASGEFT

-683 NVYVDGKSAGSV
+683 NVYVDSKSAGSV

-715 EANGQDAVYDEI
+715 ESNGQDAVYDEI

-740 QAMNTEF
+740 QAMDTEF
-747 SGSVLPQGLI
+747 SGSMLPQGLM
-757 AYYKGNVMM
+757 AYYKGDVVM

-771 YLQDCVGA
+771 YLHDCVGA
-779 HNAPIVNPD
+779 HNAPISNPD

-806 GTISINNT
+806 GTISVNNT

-851 NYSGAELTA
+851 NYSGTELTA

-873 AKGSTEAN
+873 AKGATEAN

-945 TTFQTVGKHQV
+945 TTFQTIGQHKV
-956 TLKVTSAAGEV
+956 TLKVTSTSGEV

-1004 KFTPTGWKWMLSSP
+1004 KFTPTNWKWILSSP
-1018 GKNYLVNGRNVKFQA
+1018 GQSYLVNGRNVNFQTTA
-1033 TEPGVY
+1033 PGVY
-1039 DVVLTASNNVGTSTL
+1039 DVMLTASNNVGASTH

-1069 GLSFNSASSR
+1069 GLSFNGASSR
-1079 VVLGKS
+1079 VVLSKS

-1111 IGNSDD
+1111 IGDNDA

-1139 SNNDLVVPGEW
+1139 SNNGLVVPGEW
-1150 HHYAVVVNGNNV
+1150 HHYAVVVNSNNV

-1193 DMNGQIDEFRVWGSA
+1193 DMVGQIDEFRVWGTA
-1208 LSQEQLQTWGNAPLN
+1208 LKQEQLQGWSNAPLN

-1245 NVQDRGANANHA
+1245 DVQDRGANANHA

-1266 DAWPLSKGVF
+1266 DAWSLSKGVF

-1289 KDYLANTKTQFR
+1289 KDYLANTKNQFR
-1301 HTTVQTNNTKSG
+1301 HTNVQMNNSQNG

-1324 NQVKNGNVTTAACY
+1324 NEVKNGKVTTAACF
-1338 DGYKNGD
+1338 DGYKNGN
-1345 FTVATGWDGFAD
+1345 FTVATGWDGFAN

-1372 LYSLTVTYG
+1372 IYSLTVTYG
-1381 QHDQSAGS
+1381 QHDQSAGC

-1400 DTENLS
+1400 DTEKLS

-1434 VAIGMVVNMTG
+1434 VAIGLVVNMAG
-1445 QRIFCISDFMLTKG
+1445 QRIFCLTDFMLTRG
-1459 AFEELE
+1459 SFEELK
-1465 GVAKLTG
+1465 GVGSLTG
-1472 ILAPQRANA
+1472 VLAPQRANA

-1488 LSGRRVFETRPGNI
+1488 LNGRRVFETRPGNI

>member
-59 AESQRPDHVDNAATM
+59 AESQRPDHVNNAATM

-608 DTYGNCTIEFWV
+608 DSYGNCTIEFWV

-779 HNAPIVNPD
+779 HNALIVNPD

-793 EINSDKTWNTEVK
+793 EINSDKTLDTEVK

-873 AKGSTEAN
+873 AKGTTEAN

-1018 GKNYLVNGRNVKFQA
+1018 GKNYLINGRNVKFQA

-1079 VVLGKS
+1079 VVLSKS

-1099 MNPSKLSDFCCG
+1099 MNPSTLSDFCCG

-1150 HHYAVVVNGNNV
+1150 HHYAVVVNSNNV

-1301 HTTVQTNNTKSG
+1301 HTTVQMNDTKSG
-1313 RWYELRDWKLE
+1313 RWYELKDWKLE

-1338 DGYKNGD
+1338 DGYKNGN

-1459 AFEELE
+1459 AFEELQ

>member
-59 AESQRPDHVDNAATM
+59 AESQRPDHVNNAATM

-129 GKDQFVQHVGVPS
+129 GKDQFIQYVGVPS

-779 HNAPIVNPD
+779 HNALIVNPD

-793 EINSDKTWNTEVK
+793 EINSDKTLDTEVK

-814 RITGPAKVVAG
+814 RINGPAKVVAG

-873 AKGSTEAN
+873 AKGTTEAN

-1079 VVLGKS
+1079 VVLSKS

-1162 IIYRDGHKVASQYV
+1162 IIYRDGHKVASQFV

-1301 HTTVQTNNTKSG
+1301 HTTVQMNDTKSG
-1313 RWYELRDWKLE
+1313 RWYELKDWKLE
-1324 NQVKNGNVTTAACY
+1324 NQVKNGKVTTAACY

-1389 YLAVAAGNKLP
+1389 YLVVAAGNKLP

>member
-59 AESQRPDHVDNAATM
+59 AESQRPDHVNNAATM

-182 LPPRNLPMGVGTEEG
+182 LPPRNLQMGIGTEEG

-224 ASAAAQGGIPRTD
+224 ASACAQGGIPRTD

-477 GVETPLELDAENGV
+477 GVETPLELNAENGV

-779 HNAPIVNPD
+779 HNALIVNPD

-793 EINSDKTWNTEVK
+793 EINSDKTLDTEVK

-873 AKGSTEAN
+873 AKGTTEAN

-1018 GKNYLVNGRNVKFQA
+1018 GKNYLINGRNVKFQA

-1079 VVLGKS
+1079 VVLSKS

-1162 IIYRDGHKVASQYV
+1162 IIYRDGHKVASQFV

-1301 HTTVQTNNTKSG
+1301 HTTVQMNDTKSG

-1324 NQVKNGNVTTAACY
+1324 NQVKNGKVTTAACY

-1389 YLAVAAGNKLP
+1389 YLVVAAGNKLP

-1459 AFEELE
+1459 AFEELQ

>member
-59 AESQRPDHVDNAATM
+59 AESQRPDHVNNAATM

-157 KEWDSQDY
+157 KEWDSQDF

-477 GVETPLELDAENGV
+477 GVETPLELDSENGV

-779 HNAPIVNPD
+779 HNALIVNPD

-793 EINSDKTWNTEVK
+793 EINSDKTLDTEVK

-873 AKGSTEAN
+873 AKGTTEAN

-1150 HHYAVVVNGNNV
+1150 HHYAVVVNSNNV

-1301 HTTVQTNNTKSG
+1301 HTTVQMNDTKSG
-1313 RWYELRDWKLE
+1313 RWYELKDWKLE

-1338 DGYKNGD
+1338 DGYKNGN

-1488 LSGRRVFETRPGNI
+1488 LSGRRVFEPRPGNI

>member
-59 AESQRPDHVDNAATM
+59 AESQRPDHVNNAATM

-779 HNAPIVNPD
+779 HNALIVNPD

-873 AKGSTEAN
+873 AKGTTEAN

-1301 HTTVQTNNTKSG
+1301 HTTVQMNDTKSG
-1313 RWYELRDWKLE
+1313 RWYELKDWKLE

-1338 DGYKNGD
+1338 DGYKNGN

>member
-59 AESQRPDHVDNAATM
+59 AESQRPDHVNNAATM

-779 HNAPIVNPD
+779 HNALIVNPD

-793 EINSDKTWNTEVK
+793 EINSDKTLDTEVK

-873 AKGSTEAN
+873 AKGTTEAN

-1079 VVLGKS
+1079 VVLSKS

-1150 HHYAVVVNGNNV
+1150 HHYAVVVNSNNV

-1301 HTTVQTNNTKSG
+1301 HTTVQMNDTKSG
-1313 RWYELRDWKLE
+1313 RWYELKDWKLE

-1338 DGYKNGD
+1338 DGYKNGN

>member
-59 AESQRPDHVDNAATM
+59 AESQRPDHVNNAATM

-248 YVRWWGTSV
+248 YVKWWGTSV

-262 VVGYDDRIE
+262 IVGYDDRIE

-477 GVETPLELDAENGV
+477 GVETPLELNAENGV

-779 HNAPIVNPD
+779 HNALIVNPD

-793 EINSDKTWNTEVK
+793 EINSDKTLDTEVK

-873 AKGSTEAN
+873 AKGNTEAN

-1018 GKNYLVNGRNVKFQA
+1018 GKNYLINGRNVKFQA

-1079 VVLGKS
+1079 VVLSKS

-1150 HHYAVVVNGNNV
+1150 HHYAVVVNSNNV

-1301 HTTVQTNNTKSG
+1301 HTTVQMNDTKSG
-1313 RWYELRDWKLE
+1313 RWYELKDWKLE

-1338 DGYKNGD
+1338 DGYKNGN

-1459 AFEELE
+1459 AFEELQ

>member
-59 AESQRPDHVDNAATM
+59 AESQRPDHVNNAATM

-477 GVETPLELDAENGV
+477 GVETPLELNAENGV

-779 HNAPIVNPD
+779 HNALIVNPD
-788 SKSYE
+788 NKSYE
-793 EINSDKTWNTEVK
+793 EINSDKTLDTEVK

-873 AKGSTEAN
+873 AKGTTEAN

-1018 GKNYLVNGRNVKFQA
+1018 GKNYLINGRNVKFQA

-1079 VVLGKS
+1079 VVLSKS

-1301 HTTVQTNNTKSG
+1301 HTTVQMNDTKSG

-1324 NQVKNGNVTTAACY
+1324 NQVKNGKVTTAACY

-1389 YLAVAAGNKLP
+1389 YLVVAAGNKLP

-1459 AFEELE
+1459 AFEELQ

>member
-59 AESQRPDHVDNAATM
+59 AESQRPDHVNNAATM

-779 HNAPIVNPD
+779 HNALIVNPD

-793 EINSDKTWNTEVK
+793 EINSDKTLDTEVK

-873 AKGSTEAN
+873 AKGTTEAN

-889 EVTPA
+889 EVAPA

-1004 KFTPTGWKWMLSSP
+1004 KFTPTSWKWMLSSP

-1079 VVLGKS
+1079 VVLSKS

-1162 IIYRDGHKVASQYV
+1162 IIYRDGHKVASQFV

-1301 HTTVQTNNTKSG
+1301 HTTVQMNDTKSG
-1313 RWYELRDWKLE
+1313 RWYELKDWKLE

-1338 DGYKNGD
+1338 DGYKNGN

>member
-59 AESQRPDHVDNAATM
+59 AESQRPDHVNNAATM

-103 FRHTNASLPENMYPT
+103 YRHTNASLPENMYPT

-129 GKDQFVQHVGVPS
+129 GKDQFVQYVGVPS

-182 LPPRNLPMGVGTEEG
+182 LPPRNMPMGVGTEEG

-224 ASAAAQGGIPRTD
+224 AAAVTQAGIPRTD
-237 ANVAAGVVGQS
+237 ANVAAGAVGQS
-248 YVRWWGTSV
+248 YVRWWGDQV
-257 DHALT
+257 NHALT
-262 VVGYDDRIE
+262 IVGYDDRIE

-311 YGFPAHSVTKEGGK
+311 YGFPAHSIEKVGGK

-365 LTVGVATDPNATR
+365 LTVGVATDPNATH

-387 FRWAGDGHNGDMNP
+387 FRWAGDGHNGDLNP

-409 RWADGKLHDEPMEF
+409 RWADGKLHEEPMEF

-477 GVETPLELDAENGV
+477 GVETPLELKAENGV

-525 WDAPQACGHNVKAY
+525 WDAPQACGHNVKTY
-539 NIYKDGVKISDTEKR
+539 HVYKNGVKISDTEKR
-554 EQTIDGSG
+554 EQTIDGAG
-562 TYSVSALFDSGVE
+562 TYSISAVFDSGVE

-581 STPIA
+581 STPLA

-608 DTYGNCTIEFWV
+608 DSYGNCTIEFWV
-620 KPQSLKNWNLQ
+620 KPQSLKDWNLQ

-642 NEDGEFT
+642 NANGEFT

-747 SGSVLPQGLI
+747 SGSMLPQGLI

-806 GTISINNT
+806 GTISVNNT

-851 NYSGAELTA
+851 NYSGTELTA

-873 AKGSTEAN
+873 AKGTTEAN
-881 QITVKRMI
+881 QITVKRTI

-1004 KFTPTGWKWMLSSP
+1004 KFTPTNWKWILSSP
-1018 GKNYLVNGRNVKFQA
+1018 GKSYLVNGRNVNFQTTA
-1033 TEPGVY
+1033 PGVY
-1039 DVVLTASNNVGTSTL
+1039 DVMLTASNNVGASTH

-1069 GLSFNSASSR
+1069 GLSFNGASSR
-1079 VVLGKS
+1079 VVLSKS

-1111 IGNSDD
+1111 IGDNDA

-1139 SNNDLVVPGEW
+1139 SNNGLVVPGEW
-1150 HHYAVVVNGNNV
+1150 HHYAVVVNSNNV

-1193 DMNGQIDEFRVWGSA
+1193 DMVGQIDEFRVWGTA
-1208 LSQEQLQTWGNAPLN
+1208 LKQEQLQGWSNAPLN

-1245 NVQDRGANANHA
+1245 DVQDRGANANHA

-1266 DAWPLSKGVF
+1266 DAWSLSKGVF

-1289 KDYLANTKTQFR
+1289 KDYLDNTKNQFR
-1301 HTTVQTNNTKSG
+1301 HTNVQMNNSQNG

-1324 NQVKNGNVTTAACY
+1324 NEVKNGKVTTAACF
-1338 DGYKNGD
+1338 DGYKNGN
-1345 FTVATGWDGFAD
+1345 FTVATGWDGFAN

-1372 LYSLTVTYG
+1372 IYSLTVTYG
-1381 QHDQSAGS
+1381 QHDQSAGC

-1400 DTENLS
+1400 DTEKLS

-1434 VAIGMVVNMTG
+1434 VAIGLVVNMAG
-1445 QRIFCISDFMLTKG
+1445 QRIFCLTDFMLTRG
-1459 AFEELE
+1459 SFEELK
-1465 GVAKLTG
+1465 GVGSLTG
-1472 ILAPQRANA
+1472 VLAPRHANP

-1488 LSGRRVFETRPGNI
+1488 LSGRRVFEPRPGNI

>member
-59 AESQRPDHVDNAATM
+59 AESQRPDHVNNAATM

-129 GKDQFVQHVGVPS
+129 GKDQFIQYVGVPS

-477 GVETPLELDAENGV
+477 GVETPLELEAENGV

-779 HNAPIVNPD
+779 HNALIVNPD

-793 EINSDKTWNTEVK
+793 EINSDKTLDTEVK

-814 RITGPAKVVAG
+814 RINGPAKVVAG

-1004 KFTPTGWKWMLSSP
+1004 KFTPTSWKWMLSSP

-1079 VVLGKS
+1079 VVLSKS

-1162 IIYRDGHKVASQYV
+1162 IIYRDGHKVASQFV

-1301 HTTVQTNNTKSG
+1301 HTTVQMNDTKSG
-1313 RWYELRDWKLE
+1313 RWYELKDWKLE
-1324 NQVKNGNVTTAACY
+1324 NQVKNGKVTTAACY

-1357 LKDHKVYQVVKLPAG
+1357 LKDHKVYQVVKFPAG

-1400 DTENLS
+1400 NTENLS

-1459 AFEELE
+1459 AFEELQ

>member
-45 RYGSRARLKGAAVP
+45 RYGSRARLKGVAVP
-59 AESQRPDHVDNAATM
+59 AESQRPDHVNNAATM

-129 GKDQFVQHVGVPS
+129 GKDQFVQYVGVPS

-182 LPPRNLPMGVGTEEG
+182 LPPRNMPMGVGTEEG

-224 ASAAAQGGIPRTD
+224 AAAVTQAGIPRTD

-248 YVRWWGTSV
+248 YVRWWGDQV
-257 DHALT
+257 NHALT
-262 VVGYDDRIE
+262 IVGYDDRIE

-311 YGFPAHSVTKEGGK
+311 YGFPAHSIEKVGGK

-365 LTVGVATDPNATR
+365 LTVGVATDPNATH
-378 PEKTIDLHH
+378 PEKNIDLHH
-387 FRWAGDGHNGDMNP
+387 FRWAGDGHNGDLNP

-409 RWADGKLHDEPMEF
+409 RWADGKLHEEPMEF

-477 GVETPLELDAENGV
+477 GVETPLELKAENGV

-554 EQTIDGSG
+554 EQTIDGAG
-562 TYSVSALFDSGVE
+562 TYSISAVFDSGVE

-581 STPIA
+581 GTPIA

-608 DTYGNCTIEFWV
+608 DSYGNCTIEFWV
-620 KPQSLKNWNLQ
+620 KPQSLKDWNLQ

-642 NEDGEFT
+642 NASGEFT

-683 NVYVDGKSAGSV
+683 NVYVDGKSAGSA

-732 SRTRYEIQ
+732 SRSRYEIQ

-851 NYSGAELTA
+851 NYSGSELTA

-873 AKGSTEAN
+873 AKGTTEAN

-932 GGDVTSSKAISAA
+932 GGDVTSSKAIAAA

-956 TLKVTSAAGEV
+956 TLKVTSTSGEV
-967 KTQTQTIEVAEVS
+967 KTQTQVIEVAEVN

-1004 KFTPTGWKWMLSSP
+1004 KFTPTNWKWILSSP
-1018 GKNYLVNGRNVKFQA
+1018 GQSYLVNGRNVNFKA
-1033 TEPGVY
+1033 TAPGVY
-1039 DVVLTASNNVGTSTL
+1039 DVMLTASNNVGASTH

-1069 GLSFNSASSR
+1069 GLNFNSASSR
-1079 VVLGKS
+1079 VVLSKS

-1111 IGNSDD
+1111 IGDNDA

-1139 SNNDLVVPGEW
+1139 SNNGLVVPGEW
-1150 HHYAVVVNGNNV
+1150 HHYAVVVNSNNV

-1193 DMNGQIDEFRVWGSA
+1193 DMVGQIDEFRVWGTA
-1208 LSQEQLQTWGNAPLN
+1208 LKQEQLQGWSNAPLN

-1245 NVQDRGANANHA
+1245 DVQDRGANANHA

-1266 DAWPLSKGVF
+1266 DAWSLSKGVF

-1289 KDYLANTKTQFR
+1289 KDYLANTRNQFR
-1301 HTTVQTNNTKSG
+1301 HTTVQMNDTKSG
-1313 RWYELRDWKLE
+1313 RWYELKDWKLE
-1324 NQVKNGNVTTAACY
+1324 NQVKNGKITTAACY
-1338 DGYKNGD
+1338 DDYKNGN

-1372 LYSLTVTYG
+1372 IYSLTVTYG
-1381 QHDQSAGS
+1381 QHDQSAGC

-1400 DTENLS
+1400 DTEKLS

-1434 VAIGMVVNMTG
+1434 VAIGLVVNMAG
-1445 QRIFCISDFMLTKG
+1445 QRIFCLTDFMLTRG
-1459 AFEELE
+1459 NFEELK
-1465 GVAKLTG
+1465 GVGSLTG